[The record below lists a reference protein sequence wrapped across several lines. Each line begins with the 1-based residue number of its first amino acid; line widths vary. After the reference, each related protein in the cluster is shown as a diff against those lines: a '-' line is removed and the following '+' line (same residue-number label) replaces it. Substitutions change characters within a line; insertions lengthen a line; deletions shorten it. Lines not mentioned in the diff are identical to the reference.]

1 MLLYRIAKSKQ
12 RATDLSGMGA
22 YKFGGRWNHP
32 GTYVLYTSENSS
44 LAYLESLV
52 HFDPDIIPPKLY
64 ILGIE
69 VGGEPNLIDTLS
81 DAAYP
86 KNWMK
91 LGNLENKRLGD
102 KWMREAKYLGIRV
115 RSAVNPKE
123 FNCLLN
129 PSFPRYHD
137 LVKVISV
144 ERLPVDRRLIN
155 MKIG

>member
-12 RATDLSGMGA
+12 RATDLSGMGS
-22 YKFGGRWNHP
+22 YKFGGRWNNP
-32 GTYVLYTSENSS
+32 GTYLLYTSENSS
-44 LAYLESLV
+44 LAYLENLV

-69 VGGEPNLIDTLS
+69 VGDNPDLIYTVPDS
-81 DAAYP
+81 VYP

-102 KWMREAKYLGIRV
+102 KWMRNAKYLGIRV

-129 PSFPRYHD
+129 PLFPHYHD
-137 LVKVISV
+137 LAKMLSI
-144 ERLPVDRRLIN
+144 ERLPIDNRLIHIK
-155 MKIG
+155 MT